1 MLCGWILQAIAP
13 AMIMRQLV
21 AELFDCNAGIEDID
35 ALLETAKRAAERA
48 GATTIGEAHAEYQP
62 HGLTAIVFL
71 AESHILLTTW
81 PEINLLLVDVLL
93 CNPDMSTATVLEEI
107 KAQFC
112 PEGTARTR
120 EVERVIGAMPKA
132 MDANDGQP

>member
-1 MLCGWILQAIAP
+1 
-13 AMIMRQLV
+13 MIMRQLV
-21 AELFDCNAGIEDID
+21 AELFDCNAGIEDVD

-81 PEINLLLVDVLL
+81 PEIKLLMVDVLL

-112 PEGTARTR
+112 PDGTARTR
-120 EVERVIGAMPKA
+120 EVERVISTTPDELG
-132 MDANDGQP
+132 DGDG